1 MAKKT
6 GLVPYEEKAQEVEW
20 REVDKKEQKREAKES
35 KARQKAEK
43 QEVKRQEKILAHD
56 RKTALYKAE
65 TKEYRARI
73 SHRRARSR
81 AMSKTGVG
89 HLFSN
94 IKRDTRR
101 GKHGLRIF

>member
-1 MAKKT
+1 MFYNYQISMFRSHNCIFLA
-6 GLVPYEEKAQEVEW
+6 E
-20 REVDKKEQKREAKES
+20 KKEL
-35 KARQKAEK
+35 
-43 QEVKRQEKILAHD
+43 KRQEKILSHD

-65 TKEYRARI
+65 TKEYRARV

-89 HLFSN
+89 HLFGN